1 MNLQNTFFFT
11 LFITLSFSVFAQD
24 RTQKWGD
31 IPESDLKMTI
41 YPQDSSA
48 TSVVLQ
54 DVGKLVLEPNGTVN
68 LNRVRRI
75 KILDVSALDQG
86 NLMIPYYDTQRAEEL
101 RNLDVQVTTPEGITK
116 KVKSDNVFT
125 QKLTRYWSAKKI
137 FIPDLK
143 KGSVIEY
150 RYDMRSEDYFSLYDW
165 YFQDAMPVRWSE
177 FQATIPDYFDYII
190 LRNIPH
196 AFDVEEVTAGSQ
208 SNNAVSHTTR
218 WGLANLPALKEEP
231 FTTTIYDYRNFIKF
245 QLRTLMF
252 PGNAPEKVMNDWKTL
267 AENLVDREDFGLQY
281 KKSNQSNDLWKA
293 FSGQLAAG
301 DVPEIKAAKALRF
314 IQNNIKWNGNYAVL
328 AKGSLD
334 NAFEK
339 KSGSSAHL
347 NLALVALLRKA
358 DVKATPLLLST
369 RSHGQMY
376 TEYPFLEQFNSMV
389 VLVQD
394 GEKFSILDATNPFLP
409 VNQLS
414 LPHYHG
420 AAWMVDKDAPNWLD
434 ISAPEASQTWYG
446 KMQLN
451 EEGELSGTL
460 QIQTGGNKASEW
472 RAQLDTTKTTE
483 FLQKKLAHRF
493 PDAQLDSIE
502 WLQLT
507 AVDQPLSAKFKCR
520 LPGAATVANDFIY
533 CEPIIDFWLL
543 ESPFKS
549 LTRSFPVEFEM
560 PFKSQYVLDLALP
573 TGYSVEDLPAP
584 ARVNLPENAGK
595 MSFSCTK
602 NATGVQV
609 ILKMNLAKTTFASQE
624 YGALKQFYEIVAEK
638 TKFQLVL
645 KRV

>member
-1 MNLQNTFFFT
+1 MNLQNTLLFT
-11 LFITLSFSVFAQD
+11 LLIFLPLSLFSQD
-24 RTQKWGD
+24 RTRKWGD

-41 YPQDSSA
+41 YPQDSGA

-54 DVGKLVLEPNGTVN
+54 DVGKLVLEPDGTVN

-101 RNLDVQVTTPEGITK
+101 RNLDVQVTTPDGVTK

-125 QKLTRYWSAKKI
+125 QKLSRYWSAKKV

-150 RYDMRSEDYFSLYDW
+150 RYDMRSGDYISLYDW

-177 FQATIPDYFDYII
+177 LQATIPDYFDYII

-218 WGLANLPALKEEP
+218 WGLANLPALIEEP
-231 FTTTIYDYRNFIKF
+231 FTTTIYDYRNSIKF
-245 QLRTLMF
+245 QLRTVMF
-252 PGNAPEKVMNDWKTL
+252 PGHVPEKYVNDWKTL
-267 AENLVDREDFGLQY
+267 AEKLIDREDFGLQY

-293 FSGQLAAG
+293 FSGELVTG
-301 DVPEIKAAKALRF
+301 DAPEEKAAKALRF
-314 IQNNIKWNGNYAVL
+314 IQKNMKWNGEYAVL

-339 KSGSSAHL
+339 KSGSSAEL

-358 DVKATPLLLST
+358 DVNAVPLLLST
-369 RSHGQMY
+369 RGHGQMY
-376 TEYPFLEQFNSMV
+376 SDYPFQEQFNSV
-389 VLVQD
+389 IVLVQN
-394 GEKFSILDATNPFLP
+394 GEKITLLDATQPFLS

-414 LPHYHG
+414 LPHYNG
-420 AAWMVDKDAPNWLD
+420 AAWMVDKGTPNWLD
-434 ISAPEASQTWYG
+434 IRAPEASQTWYG

-451 EEGELSGTL
+451 EEGELLGSL
-460 QIQTGGNKASEW
+460 QIQTGGNRASEW

-520 LPGAATVANDFIY
+520 LPAAATVANDFIY

-560 PFKSQYVLDLALP
+560 PFKSQYVLDLTLP
-573 TGYSVEDLPAP
+573 KGYSVEDLPEP
-584 ARVNLPENAGK
+584 ARVNLPDNAGK
-595 MSFSCTK
+595 MSFSCSK

-645 KRV
+645 KKV